1 MILMQCERDPRIQ
14 ILGSLCL
21 RDILCGM
28 KRFVTADPHFL
39 HKLVSELRGF
49 DTPQAHDAH
58 YIEVFNSHVGP
69 DDQTWF
75 LGDITLKP
83 LEHAA
88 HLIQALNGRK
98 HLVLG
103 NHDYAHPMSKRHSTK
118 HFRQAVDLF
127 DTVYQ
132 TGMWK
137 GMEVPVLMSHFP
149 YQGDHSRE
157 DRFNVWRMP
166 DRGAFL
172 LHGHTHHTEK
182 VEEPNSMHVGWD
194 AWERPVS
201 EAEVASY
208 VSAWVKKNRIKP
220 EPKRKR
226 QR

>member
-137 GMEVPVLMSHFP
+137 GMEVPVLMSHFLTRGITHGKIVSTFGVCQIEVP
-149 YQGDHSRE
+149 SSSMGTRITLKRWRSRTACMLAGMHGD
-157 DRFNVWRMP
+157 
-166 DRGAFL
+166 A
-172 LHGHTHHTEK
+172 
-182 VEEPNSMHVGWD
+182 
-194 AWERPVS
+194 
-201 EAEVASY
+201 
-208 VSAWVKKNRIKP
+208 
-220 EPKRKR
+220 
-226 QR
+226 Q